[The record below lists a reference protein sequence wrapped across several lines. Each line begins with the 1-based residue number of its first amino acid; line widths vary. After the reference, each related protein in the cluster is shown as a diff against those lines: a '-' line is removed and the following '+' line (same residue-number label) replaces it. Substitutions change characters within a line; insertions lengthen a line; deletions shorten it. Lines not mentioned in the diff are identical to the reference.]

1 MNLIT
6 FKKKYLLLPVVVLFL
21 SVTSFAQVEKKIE
34 QAMKDPKAAENAG
47 KADVLKID
55 KKNMSDSTF
64 VPGEKISSAKK
75 EKSCWFKRKKR
86 STNKSL

>member
-1 MNLIT
+1 M
-6 FKKKYLLLPVVVLFL
+6 KKHSFLPVVILL
-21 SVTSFAQVEKKIE
+21 MSVTSYAQVEKKIE

-47 KADVLKID
+47 KADALMID

-64 VPGEKISSAKK
+64 VPGEKTSSAKK